1 MDTKSKAAKTLLF
14 KLVEASSEGEAQK
27 IIENDHYLSN
37 GQNWKPYGGYSGN
50 FNTVHNQQQES
61 VASLVEKA
69 VNAIDHLLLRECKLR
84 RINPEENKAPKSMQ
98 EAIELF
104 FGIKKGDFSEV
115 GDTKR
120 RELANNILLIAEG
133 SRESPNIIVA
143 DAGEGQHPSHF
154 EDTFVSLHRSN
165 KDKIRFVQG
174 KYNMGGSGALRFC
187 GEHKYQ
193 LFLSRKTPALLDSN
207 QDDRW
212 GFTLVRLHKVAS
224 SDPVKNSWYEY
235 CVDENGAILSFPGE
249 TLNILPNNGGF
260 TSGTYVKMFN
270 YYLPDPSIIGFGLW
284 RELNRFLY
292 APALP
297 IMLYE
302 ARDYKGH
309 SRTKLM
315 LGNKMRTMV
324 DERGSVEHTLTWTAE
339 LGKFGKRNIEVTLFK
354 EGVSKSEFTTQN
366 DAILFT
372 INGQT
377 HATLG
382 RSFLRTRAKLFYL
395 ADYLLVHIDCTDVET
410 NVREQTF
417 MPSRERMSH
426 NPISKEVEEILADEL
441 KRHEGLQQLNQFRR
455 EQQIIKN
462 PKDTEFLEGV
472 VSNLIKN
479 NRSFLNYLG
488 LGGGVKDVKQTGTI
502 VIEKYEG
509 KWFPTYLKISS
520 YSPKDKLSRKQI
532 PINSYARLK
541 LETDVA
547 NDYFDRASE
556 NGELKM
562 TPDIMNSF
570 HLWNGIITAKLV
582 PPEGVK
588 IGEIQKSIIELTRPY
603 GDSLFVEF
611 EIEYTHPIQPQTN
624 PPTPPPPPKGKAYK
638 LPEPIFVYKEEANGR
653 KSWAQMSWAQEG
665 GWTGED
671 IAKVVPSGSTNGD
684 EQNLDVYI
692 NMDAGIL
699 HDYLRR
705 QQVSQK
711 QQELIE
717 RSWETSIFL
726 NSLVLYNDLSKLDK
740 EEILS
745 DVMKSISKITLDLM
759 RNEPL
764 LKEIEV
770 D

>member
-1 MDTKSKAAKTLLF
+1 MDAKSNAAKTLLL
-14 KLVEASSEGEAQK
+14 KLVSASSEGEVQK
-27 IIENDHYLSN
+27 IIDTDPILSKE
-37 GQNWKPYGGYSGN
+37 QNWKPYGGYNGN
-50 FNTVHNQQQES
+50 FNTIHNQQQDP
-61 VASLVEKA
+61 VAALVEKPI
-69 VNAIDHLLLRECKLR
+69 NAIDHLLLKECKLR
-84 RINPEENKAPKSMQ
+84 GINPEGNKAPKSMQ
-98 EAIELF
+98 EAVELF
-104 FGIKKGDFSEV
+104 LGIKKGDFSEV
-115 GDTKR
+115 GGTKR
-120 RELANNILLIAEG
+120 RELATNILIIAEG
-133 SRESPNIIVA
+133 SRERPNIIVA
-143 DAGEGQHPSHF
+143 DTGEGQRPSHF
-154 EDTFVSLHRSN
+154 EDTFVSLHKGN

-174 KYNMGGSGALRFC
+174 KYNMGGTGVLASC
-187 GEHKYQ
+187 GEQHYQ
-193 LFLSRKTPALLDSN
+193 LFLSRKTPALLESN

-224 SDPVKNSWYEY
+224 SGPYKNSWFEY
-235 CVDENGAILSFPGE
+235 CVDGKKEILAFPGE
-249 TLNILPNNGGF
+249 TLNILPNNAGF

-297 IMLYE
+297 VMLYE

-324 DERGSVEHTLTWTAE
+324 DDRDSVEHTLTIIAE

-354 EGVSKSEFTTQN
+354 EGTSKSEFTTQN

-382 RSFLRTRAKLFYL
+382 RSFLRTKAKLYYL
-395 ADYLLVHIDCTDVET
+395 ADHLLVHIDCTDVET
-410 NVREQTF
+410 NIREETF
-417 MPSRERMSH
+417 MPSRERMRTS
-426 NPISKEVEEILADEL
+426 PISKEVEEILADEL

-479 NRSFLNYLG
+479 NRSLLNYLG
-488 LGGGVKDVKQTGTI
+488 LGGGVKDVKQPGTI

-509 KWFPTYLKISS
+509 KRFPTYLKILSS
-520 YSPKDKLSRKQI
+520 SPKDKLYRKQI
-532 PINSYARLK
+532 PVNSYARLS
-541 LETDVA
+541 LETDAA
-547 NDYFDRASE
+547 NGYFDRASE

-562 TPDIMNSF
+562 TPDIVSSF
-570 HLWNGIITAKLV
+570 HLWDGIITVKLL
-582 PPEGVK
+582 PPQGIKV
-588 IGEIQKSIIELTRPY
+588 GEIQNSMIEVTRPY

-611 EIEYTHPIQPQTN
+611 EVEYTPIQTQVY
-624 PPTPPPPPKGKAYK
+624 PPPPPPPPKGKAYK
-638 LPEPIFVYKEEANGR
+638 LPKPILVYKEDWTQ
-653 KSWAQMSWAQEG
+653 K

-671 IAKVVPSGSTNGD
+671 IAEVAPSGSTNGD
-684 EQNLDVYI
+684 EQNLDAYI
-692 NMDAGIL
+692 NMDANIL

-705 QQVSQK
+705 QQLSEK
-711 QQELIE
+711 QQELIT

-726 NSLVLYNDLSKLDK
+726 NSLVLYNDLSKLGK
-740 EEILS
+740 EDLLP
-745 DVMKSISKITLDLM
+745 DVIKSISKITLDLM

-764 LKEIEV
+764 LKELEKE
-770 D
+770 